1 MKKNLIAVL
10 TLLLTAT
17 LLLSVTNTTAQVEE
31 AVEVVSIPDANL
43 AAAIR
48 EALGLPP
55 GAAITSDAMLK
66 LTELL
71 TWGSVTDLT
80 GLEYATN
87 LTGLNLDNQP
97 ISNLSPIAGLIQLEW
112 LGLSHTDV
120 SDISP
125 LASLSQLRSLDLGK
139 FRSRD
144 LGTGASESLRLSY
157 GHTDV
162 SDISPL
168 ASLTQL
174 ERLFLGHTGISDISP
189 LSALSQLRSLDL
201 RSTGV
206 SDISPLASLT
216 QLVKLNL
223 VDCPLNADAHQVHIP
238 TIQANGTEV
247 AFDPFKPIH
256 LPPVPWL
263 VSLIYF
269 RPSDIPVRPNV
280 DAEIDA
286 LIKKAQRF
294 FADQLE
300 LHGFG
305 RKTFQFETDAH
316 GNAVVHHVN
325 GKFPRMHY
333 VNNGKY
339 KQEIKGQIY
348 ISQKKIVTV
357 YMLGSDPWLFTG
369 ADGVGGGGNYG
380 GSADIDYWHWKTIAH
395 ELAHAFGLQHDWR
408 TDANAKR
415 IRTFTDDSM
424 LTSFCAAEWLSV
436 HPVFNP
442 GQPVSTNSA
451 TIKMLPPTLAS
462 PPNTIRLRFEV
473 TDLDGLHQAQLQIP
487 DFVVY
492 SGQYKHMVDCKRLNG
507 RHSTVEFVTT
517 KLTPQIKTV
526 TLSVIDV
533 RGHMSSHSVPIDVVS
548 LLPPAKVVSIPDPNL
563 ASAVR
568 EALELSVSE
577 AITTHAMLPLRGL
590 WVPNR
595 GIKDLTGLEH
605 ATNLTA
611 LDLSRVNTSGGGFVD
626 SNAIS
631 DWSPL
636 AGLTQLERL
645 DLSGTAVLD
654 ISALAFLTQ
663 LKSLDLTHTG
673 VSDISPLT
681 TLTQLKVLS
690 LSGTAVSDISP
701 LTALTQLTSLSL
713 SGTGVSDISPLT
725 TLTQLERLDLSGTGV
740 SDISSLT
747 ALTQLERLDLSGTG
761 VSVSSLTAL
770 TQLRELNLTHTG
782 VSDISPLT
790 TLTQLKVLF
799 LRSTGVSDISSLTA
813 LTQLER
819 LDLSG
824 TAGLDISPLAS
835 LTQLERLDLTHTGVS
850 DISSL
855 ASLTQLRELNLA
867 HTGVSDISPLT
878 TLTQLKVL
886 SLSGT
891 GVLDISPLSAFF
903 RLERMSLSGTAVLD
917 ISPLSAL
924 SKLKVLSL
932 NDTGVSDIS
941 PLTTLTQLTLLF
953 ITDTDVADVSPLLG
967 IRLGTVLLEG
977 CPLSYASI
985 HTHIPAMQAKGI
997 QVEFDNVA
1005 HPALLKT
1012 SSDGQEGAPGA
1023 TLKTLFVVEA
1033 MDEHG
1038 NPMVGKTVQ
1047 FENLQGG
1054 GMLSATTVKTDAR
1067 GKARVTLTLGRAPG
1081 VNKVKASSEGIQSWV
1096 LFTAVGTGATPQ
1108 LVADVNGDGVVDL
1121 ADLAIV
1127 AQAMGKP
1134 VENPQADV
1142 NGDGVVDGEDFA
1154 LVAANLVEG
1163 EAAAPSQA
1171 ALPAGLTLEKVE
1183 WALNFLYAENTG
1195 SPAFRRGIAKLEGF
1209 LARLIP
1215 DKTLLLANYPN
1226 PFNPETWIPYQLA
1239 DPAEVTVTI
1248 YAANGAVVRT
1258 LGFGYRR
1265 AGSYASRSRAAYWDG
1280 RNAQGEPVASGVY
1293 FYTLTAGDFA
1303 ATRKMLILK

>member
-1 MKKNLIAVL
+1 MKKTTV
-10 TLLLTAT
+10 TLLI
-17 LLLSVTNTTAQVEE
+17 LLFTTMLFVPNTFAEQVVT
-31 AVEVVSIPDANL
+31 IPDANL
-43 AAAIR
+43 REAIR
-48 EALGLPP
+48 DALGLPP

-139 FRSRD
+139 FRSRNLD
-144 LGTGASESLRLSY
+144 TGASESLRLFY

-189 LSALSQLRSLDL
+189 LSALTQLTSLDL
-201 RSTGV
+201 HSTGV

-223 VDCPLNADAHQVHIP
+223 VDCPLNAAAHRVHIP
-238 TIQANGTEV
+238 AIQANGTEV

-256 LPPVPWL
+256 LPRAPWL

-348 ISQKKIVTV
+348 ISQKKSVTV
-357 YMLGSDPWLFTG
+357 YMLDSDPWLFTG
-369 ADGVGGGGNYG
+369 VGGIGGGGNSG
-380 GSADIDYWHWKTIAH
+380 GFAHIDHWHWKTIAH
-395 ELAHAFGLQHDWR
+395 ELAHAFGLAHDWR
-408 TDANAKR
+408 ADANAKR
-415 IRTFTDDSM
+415 IRTFTDDPM

-436 HPVFNP
+436 HPAFNP
-442 GQPVSTNSA
+442 GQAVSTRRA
-451 TIKMLPPTLAS
+451 TMKMLPPALAS
-462 PPNTIRLRFEV
+462 PPNTIGLRFEV
-473 TDLDGLHQAQLQIP
+473 TDLDGLHQAQLRIR
-487 DFVVY
+487 DFGHSIRY
-492 SGQYKHMVDCKRLNG
+492 GALIDCQRLTG
-507 RHSTVEFVTT
+507 VHDTVEFVTT
-517 KLTPQIKTV
+517 KLTPQIEGV

-533 RGHMSSHSVPIDVVS
+533 RGHMSTHSFLIDVPS

-563 ASAVR
+563 ALAVR

-577 AITTHAMLPLRGL
+577 AITTHTMLALTRL
-590 WVPNR
+590 SAPNR

-611 LDLSRVNTSGGGFVD
+611 LDLRGKYFYGEEVVN

-636 AGLTQLERL
+636 AGLTQLDEL
-645 DLSGTAVLD
+645 NLGYAD
-654 ISALAFLTQ
+654 
-663 LKSLDLTHTG
+663 

-681 TLTQLKVLS
+681 T
-690 LSGTAVSDISP
+690 
-701 LTALTQLTSLSL
+701 
-713 SGTGVSDISPLT
+713 
-725 TLTQLERLDLSGTGV
+725 
-740 SDISSLT
+740 
-747 ALTQLERLDLSGTG
+747 
-761 VSVSSLTAL
+761 
-770 TQLRELNLTHTG
+770 
-782 VSDISPLT
+782 
-790 TLTQLKVLF
+790 
-799 LRSTGVSDISSLTA
+799 
-813 LTQLER
+813 
-819 LDLSG
+819 
-824 TAGLDISPLAS
+824 
-835 LTQLERLDLTHTGVS
+835 
-850 DISSL
+850 
-855 ASLTQLRELNLA
+855 LTQLRELNLA

-878 TLTQLKVL
+878 TLTQLERLVLHGAGVSDISSLSALFQLEWL
-886 SLSGT
+886 SLN
-891 GVLDISPLSAFF
+891 
-903 RLERMSLSGTAVLD
+903 GTAVLD
-917 ISPLSAL
+917 ISSLSAL
-924 SKLKVLSL
+924 SKLKVLFLRS
-932 NDTGVSDIS
+932 TGVSDIS
-941 PLTTLTQLTLLF
+941 PLTALTQLTLLF

-967 IRLGTVLLEG
+967 MSLGTVLLEG

-997 QVEFDNVA
+997 EVEFDNVA

-1012 SSDGQEGAPGA
+1012 YGDGQEGAPGA
-1023 TLKTLFVVEA
+1023 MLKTPFVVEA

-1038 NPMVGKTVQ
+1038 KPIVGKTVQ
-1047 FENLQGG
+1047 FSVLGG
-1054 GMLSATTVKTDAR
+1054 EGTLSAKTVETDAQ
-1067 GKARVTLTLGRAPG
+1067 GKARVTFTLGWYPA

-1096 LFTAVGTGATPQ
+1096 LFTAVGTEEVPQ
-1108 LVADVNGDGVVDL
+1108 LVSDVNGDGIVNIQDLVLVSGQFGETGKNSADVNGDGVVNIQDL
-1121 ADLAIV
+1121 V
-1127 AQAMGKP
+1127 
-1134 VENPQADV
+1134 
-1142 NGDGVVDGEDFA
+1142 
-1154 LVAANLVEG
+1154 LVAGAFGEG
-1163 EAAAPSQA
+1163 AAAPSARAVSLSRLTVSDVEGWLVEARVSIRSGSGDPELQSGSA
-1171 ALPAGLTLEKVE
+1171 SRPGGLAYLRGLSVLEQ
-1183 WALNFLYAENTG
+1183 
-1195 SPAFRRGIAKLEGF
+1195 
-1209 LARLIP
+1209 
-1215 DKTLLLANYPN
+1215 LLASLMPKATALLSNYPN

-1239 DPAEVTVTI
+1239 KPAEVTVTI
-1248 YAANGAVVRT
+1248 YAANGAVVRRLD
-1258 LGFGYRR
+1258 LGHRR

-1280 RNAQGEPVASGVY
+1280 RNEIGEPVASGIY